1 MQDLSLD
8 NGGRTSAVP
17 ATIAPD
23 GDVVSEGRFEQVV
36 RAALD
41 EIGGTMLFKMQSGY
55 GVNAEHVAA
64 AAVGRPESRQILLLT
79 LPTGGGALQVE
90 AADASDNPVAGIATA
105 YVGLA
110 EAFAAAA

>member
-1 MQDLSLD
+1 MQDLNLD
-8 NGGRTSAVP
+8 NGGADSAVP

-23 GDVVSEGRFEQVV
+23 GELVSEGRFEQVV

-41 EIGGTMLFKMQSGY
+41 EIGGTMLFKMQSGF
-55 GVNAEHVAA
+55 GVHAEHVAA
-64 AAVGRPESRQILLLT
+64 AAVGNPAERQILLLT
-79 LPTGGGALQVE
+79 LPTGGGALHVE
-90 AADASDNPVAGIATA
+90 AADASENPVAGIATA